1 MAKKI
6 HVRPSKSQSKIG
18 FIAGIIFCLIG
29 VFVVIPIFGL
39 FGVAWTAFAGLI
51 AYSHYRNGFT
61 DKPINTR
68 EIEIEE
74 NGEDVTITTHAGL
87 GRHSYCIQGENVG
100 EPETEKE
107 SVEERLKQLTNLY
120 VQSLITRE
128 EYEQKKKEIL
138 DDL

>member
-29 VFVVIPIFGL
+29 VFVVIPTFGL

-61 DKPINTR
+61 DKPINTK

-74 NGEDVTITTHAGL
+74 NGEDITVTSHAGF
-87 GRHSYCIQGENVG
+87 HSYSYGVEDSKAKQEDA
-100 EPETEKE
+100 
-107 SVEERLKQLTNLY
+107 EERLKKLVDLY
-120 VQSLITRE
+120 TKSLITRE

-138 DDL
+138 DEL